1 MKTLTIITAGI
12 ALIAALGC
20 SAQAIDYPQRPVRI
34 IVPFAPGGAVDV
46 IARIIAQKL
55 SERPGSQFYVENVAG
70 AGGDIGARA
79 AVRAAP
85 DGQTLLVATAP
96 DLVVRSLIRANPPY
110 DPVASFAPITLVAT
124 TPAMITVH
132 PSVSAKSMMALID
145 LLKANPG
152 KYSYGTPGYGTIP
165 HLDGERLFR
174 QTFGLDVVHVPF
186 QGAGPAVASSVA
198 GQTAILGAPLPLVA
212 PYVKDGTLRALA
224 IASNA
229 RSADFPDVP
238 TLAEAGI
245 ANQVGGATV
254 GAYAPAKTPKNII
267 ELLHS
272 RLVAIV
278 SLPEVRARLTT
289 LGFEPVATTPKEFA
303 TWINAEHSKWSEVVR
318 ASNIRI
324 D

>member
-1 MKTLTIITAGI
+1 
-12 ALIAALGC
+12 
-20 SAQAIDYPQRPVRI
+20 
-34 IVPFAPGGAVDV
+34 
-46 IARIIAQKL
+46 
-55 SERPGSQFYVENVAG
+55 
-70 AGGDIGARA
+70 
-79 AVRAAP
+79 
-85 DGQTLLVATAP
+85 
-96 DLVVRSLIRANPPY
+96 
-110 DPVASFAPITLVAT
+110 
-124 TPAMITVH
+124 
-132 PSVSAKSMMALID
+132 MMALID

-212 PYVKDGTLRALA
+212 SYVKDGTLRALA
-224 IASNA
+224 IASNE

-238 TLAEAGI
+238 AEAGI

-254 GAYAPAKTPKNII
+254 GAYAPAKTPKDII

-272 RLVAIV
+272 RFVAIV

-303 TWINAEHSKWSEVVR
+303 T
-318 ASNIRI
+318 
-324 D
+324 